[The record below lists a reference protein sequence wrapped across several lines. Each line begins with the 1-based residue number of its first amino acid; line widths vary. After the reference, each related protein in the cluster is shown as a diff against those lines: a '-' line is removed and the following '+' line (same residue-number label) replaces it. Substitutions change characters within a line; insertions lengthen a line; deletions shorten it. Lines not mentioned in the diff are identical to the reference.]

1 MYTLPEIQNE
11 ILEVMSLQVLREIA
25 QHLQSSV
32 IYIYIYIYIIMADEA
47 ADIFNKEQ
55 LVFCIRS
62 VDDNL
67 APHEEFIG
75 MHPLVNTSADH
86 IV

>member
-32 IYIYIYIYIIMADEA
+32 IYIYIYIIMADEA

>member
-32 IYIYIYIYIIMADEA
+32 IYVYIYIYIYIYI
-47 ADIFNKEQ
+47 
-55 LVFCIRS
+55 
-62 VDDNL
+62 
-67 APHEEFIG
+67 
-75 MHPLVNTSADH
+75 
-86 IV
+86 

>member
-32 IYIYIYIYIIMADEA
+32 IYIYIYIYIIMADEQQ
-47 ADIFNKEQ
+47 IYSIKN
-55 LVFCIRS
+55 
-62 VDDNL
+62 NWY
-67 APHEEFIG
+67 
-75 MHPLVNTSADH
+75 SAYGRLM
-86 IV
+86 IT